1 LPGIAGHGLYASDH
15 QAVNADIL
23 TFILGTPDGPADRDP
38 GGDRGVM
45 MS

>member
-1 LPGIAGHGLYASDH
+1 LPGIAGLYASDH

-23 TFILGTPDGPADRDP
+23 TFIRGTPDGQANRDP
-38 GGDRGVM
+38 GGDRDVM